1 MQEIDKF
8 KHDMDAALRRAGS
21 ASAEQRLA
29 AAGRCFEDSFRALP
43 SETVAALR
51 SSFEGRFRA
60 DEEKATAWLGGMAS
74 ILLQDYDGTAFEAAD
89 WADLKEAADV
99 GADEMD
105 LDLLT
110 YVMGLV
116 LDHGAL

>member
-8 KHDMDAALRRAGS
+8 KRDMDAAQRRAGS

-29 AAGRCFEDSFRALP
+29 AARRCFEDCFRSLP
-43 SETVAALR
+43 AETVAALL
-51 SSFEGRFRA
+51 SSFEGRFRT
-60 DEEKATAWLGGMAS
+60 DEERATTWLGGMAS
-74 ILLQDYDGTAFEAAD
+74 IFLQDYDGTNFDAAD
-89 WADLKEAADV
+89 WADLKEATDL

-110 YVMGLV
+110 YAMGLV

>member
-1 MQEIDKF
+1 MQEIDRF
-8 KHDMDAALRRAGS
+8 KHDMDAALRRAGT
-21 ASAEQRLA
+21 ASAEGRLA
-29 AAGRCFEDSFRALP
+29 AARRCFEDSFRALP
-43 SETVAALR
+43 SETVAALA

-60 DEEKATAWLGGMAS
+60 GEEKATAWLGGMAS
-74 ILLQDYDGTAFEAAD
+74 ILLEDYDGTAFEAAD
-89 WADLKEAADV
+89 WAELKEAADV

>member
-1 MQEIDKF
+1 MQEIDRF

-21 ASAEQRLA
+21 GSAEQRLA
-29 AAGRCFEDSFRALP
+29 AARRCFEDSFRALP
-43 SETVAALR
+43 AETVAALA

-60 DEEKATAWLGGMAS
+60 DEEKATTWLGGMAS
-74 ILLQDYDGTAFEAAD
+74 VLLEDYDGTAFDAAD
-89 WADLKEAADV
+89 WTDLKEAADV
-99 GADEMD
+99 GSDEMD

-110 YVMGLV
+110 YIMGLV

>member
-1 MQEIDKF
+1 MHEIDKF
-8 KHDMDAALRRAGS
+8 RHDMDAALRRAGS
-21 ASAEQRLA
+21 DPVEQRQA
-29 AAGRCFEDSFRALP
+29 AARRCFEEGFRALP
-43 SETVAALR
+43 QETVAALLA
-51 SSFEGRFRA
+51 SFEGRFRA

-74 ILLQDYDGTAFEAAD
+74 ILLQDYDGTAFDAAD